1 MLDSFFTNSLFI
13 FTNSL
18 FAFINSLFIFIN
30 SAFIFLN
37 SLFNFMNDMLQQR
50 EWYNIFAERRDV
62 IILRFY
68 NLTFSG
74 G

>member
-1 MLDSFFTNSLFI
+1 
-13 FTNSL
+13 
-18 FAFINSLFIFIN
+18 
-30 SAFIFLN
+30 
-37 SLFNFMNDMLQQR
+37 MLQQR